1 MRDLKKYE
9 GVIPAFYA
17 CYDDQGEISPERVR
31 ALVEYFLKKGV
42 QGLYVNGS
50 SGECI
55 YQSVADRK
63 LILEEVMAVAKGKL
77 TIIAHVACNNTKDS
91 VELARH
97 AESLG
102 VDAIAAIPPIYFR
115 LPEYSVAQ
123 YWNDI
128 SEAASQTDFVIY
140 NIPQLAGV
148 ALTPSLYAEML
159 KNGRVIGVK
168 NSSMPV
174 QDIQTF
180 AALGGEDH
188 LVFNGPDEQFLG
200 GRLMGA
206 RAGIGGT
213 YGAMPEL
220 FLKLNQLIADKELEK
235 AKELQ
240 FTINAIIGKLTA
252 AHGNMYSVIKEVLKI
267 NENLNIGSVRSPLT
281 PVTDADR
288 PIVEEAARLI
298 REAKETFLS

>member
-31 ALVEYFLKKGV
+31 ALVEYFLVKGV

-91 VELARH
+91 MELARH

-102 VDAIAAIPPIYFR
+102 VDAIATIPPIYFR
-115 LPEYSVAQ
+115 LPEYSIAQ

-128 SEAASQTDFVIY
+128 SAAAPHTDFVIY

-148 ALTPSLYAEML
+148 ALTPSLYTEML
-159 KNGRVIGVK
+159 KNERVIGVK

-180 AALGGEDH
+180 AVLGGEDH

-213 YGAMPEL
+213 YGVMPEL
-220 FLKLNQLIADKELEK
+220 FLKLNQLIADKELER

-240 FTINAIIGKLTA
+240 FTINTIIGKLTA

-267 NENLNIGSVRSPLT
+267 NESLNIGSVRAPLT
-281 PVTDADR
+281 PVTDTDH

-298 REAKETFLS
+298 RVAKETFL

>member
-17 CYDDQGEISPERVR
+17 CYGDQGEISPERVR
-31 ALVEYFLKKGV
+31 ALVEYFLEKGV

-91 VELARH
+91 MELARH

-102 VDAIAAIPPIYFR
+102 VDAIATIPPIYFR
-115 LPEYSVAQ
+115 LPEYSIAQ

-128 SEAASQTDFVIY
+128 SAAAPHTDFVIY

-148 ALTPSLYAEML
+148 ALTPSLYTEML
-159 KNGRVIGVK
+159 KNERVIGVK

-220 FLKLNQLIADKELEK
+220 FLKLNQLIADKELER

-240 FTINAIIGKLTA
+240 FTINTIIGKLTA

-298 REAKETFLS
+298 RVAKETFL

>member
-17 CYDDQGEISPERVR
+17 CYDDQGEISQERVR

-55 YQSVADRK
+55 YQNVADRK

-128 SEAASQTDFVIY
+128 SAAAPQIDFVIY

-148 ALTPSLYAEML
+148 ALTPSLYTEML
-159 KNGRVIGVK
+159 KNERVIGVK

-220 FLKLNQLIADKELEK
+220 FLKLNQLIADKELER

-240 FTINAIIGKLTA
+240 FTINTIIGKLTA

-298 REAKETFLS
+298 RVAKETFL

>member
-17 CYDDQGEISPERVR
+17 CYDDQGEISPDRVR

-55 YQSVADRK
+55 YQNVADRK

-128 SEAASQTDFVIY
+128 SAAAPQIDFVIY

-148 ALTPSLYAEML
+148 ALTPSLYTEML
-159 KNGRVIGVK
+159 KNERVIGVK

-220 FLKLNQLIADKELEK
+220 FLKLNQLIADKELER

-240 FTINAIIGKLTA
+240 FTINTIIGKLTA

-298 REAKETFLS
+298 RVAKETFL

>member
-31 ALVEYFLKKGV
+31 ALVEYFLEKGV

-91 VELARH
+91 MELARH

-102 VDAIAAIPPIYFR
+102 VDAIATIPPIYFR
-115 LPEYSVAQ
+115 LPEYSIAQ

-128 SEAASQTDFVIY
+128 SAAAPHTDFVIY

-148 ALTPSLYAEML
+148 ALTPSLYTEML
-159 KNGRVIGVK
+159 KNERVIGVK

-220 FLKLNQLIADKELEK
+220 FLKLNQLIADKELER

-240 FTINAIIGKLTA
+240 FTINTIIGKLTA

-267 NENLNIGSVRSPLT
+267 NENLNIGSVRAPLT
-281 PVTDADR
+281 PVTDTDH

-298 REAKETFLS
+298 RVAKETFL

>member
-17 CYDDQGEISPERVR
+17 CYDDQGEISPQRVR
-31 ALVEYFLKKGV
+31 ALVEYFLVKGV

-91 VELARH
+91 MELARH

-102 VDAIAAIPPIYFR
+102 VDAIATIPPIYFR
-115 LPEYSVAQ
+115 LPEYSIAQ

-128 SEAASQTDFVIY
+128 SAAAPHTDFVIY

-148 ALTPSLYAEML
+148 ALTPSLYKEML
-159 KNGRVIGVK
+159 KNERVIGVK

-174 QDIQTF
+174 QDIQIF

-220 FLKLNQLIADKELEK
+220 FLKLNQLIADKELER

-240 FTINAIIGKLTA
+240 FTINTIIGKLTA

-267 NENLNIGSVRSPLT
+267 NESLNIGSVRAPLT
-281 PVTDADR
+281 PVTDTDH

-298 REAKETFLS
+298 RVAKETFL

>member
-1 MRDLKKYE
+1 M
-9 GVIPAFYA
+9 
-17 CYDDQGEISPERVR
+17 R
-31 ALVEYFLKKGV
+31 ALVEYFLVKGV

-91 VELARH
+91 MELARH

-102 VDAIAAIPPIYFR
+102 VDAIATIPPIYFR
-115 LPEYSVAQ
+115 LPEYSIAQ
-123 YWNDI
+123 YWNAI
-128 SEAASQTDFVIY
+128 SAAAPHTDFVIY

-148 ALTPSLYAEML
+148 ALTSSLYKEML
-159 KNGRVIGVK
+159 KNERVIGVK

-174 QDIQTF
+174 QDIQIF

-220 FLKLNQLIADKELEK
+220 FLKLNQLIADKELER

-240 FTINAIIGKLTA
+240 FTINTIIGKLTA

-267 NENLNIGSVRSPLT
+267 NESLNIGSVRAPLT
-281 PVTDADR
+281 PVTDTDH

-298 REAKETFLS
+298 RVAKETFL

>member
-31 ALVEYFLKKGV
+31 ALVEYFLVKGV

-91 VELARH
+91 MELARH

-102 VDAIAAIPPIYFR
+102 VDAIATIPPIYFR
-115 LPEYSVAQ
+115 LPEYSIAQ

-128 SEAASQTDFVIY
+128 SAAAPHTDFVIY

-148 ALTPSLYAEML
+148 ALTPSLYTEML
-159 KNGRVIGVK
+159 KNERVIGVK

-180 AALGGEDH
+180 AALGGENH

-220 FLKLNQLIADKELEK
+220 FLKLNQLIADKELER

-240 FTINAIIGKLTA
+240 FTINTIIGKLTA

-267 NENLNIGSVRSPLT
+267 NENLNIGSVRAPLT
-281 PVTDADR
+281 PVTGTDR

-298 REAKETFLS
+298 RVAKETFL

>member
-17 CYDDQGEISPERVR
+17 CYDDQGEISQERVR

-55 YQSVADRK
+55 YQNVADRK

-128 SEAASQTDFVIY
+128 SAAAPQIDFVIY

-148 ALTPSLYAEML
+148 ALTPSLYTEML
-159 KNGRVIGVK
+159 KNERVIGVK

-220 FLKLNQLIADKELEK
+220 FLKLNQLIADKELER

-240 FTINAIIGKLTA
+240 FTINTIIGKLTA

-281 PVTDADR
+281 PVTDADC

-298 REAKETFLS
+298 RVAKETFL

>member
-31 ALVEYFLKKGV
+31 ALVEYFLEKGV

-91 VELARH
+91 MELARH

-102 VDAIAAIPPIYFR
+102 VDAIATIPPIYFR
-115 LPEYSVAQ
+115 LPEYSIAQ

-128 SEAASQTDFVIY
+128 SAAAPHTDFVIY

-148 ALTPSLYAEML
+148 ALTPSLYTEML
-159 KNGRVIGVK
+159 KNERVIGVK

-220 FLKLNQLIADKELEK
+220 FLKLNQLIADKELER

-240 FTINAIIGKLTA
+240 FTINTIIGKLTA

-267 NENLNIGSVRSPLT
+267 NENLNIGSVRAPLT
-281 PVTDADR
+281 PVTGTDR

-298 REAKETFLS
+298 RVAKETFL

>member
-31 ALVEYFLKKGV
+31 ALVEYFLEKGV

-91 VELARH
+91 MELARH

-102 VDAIAAIPPIYFR
+102 VDAIATIPPIYFR
-115 LPEYSVAQ
+115 LPEYSIAQ

-128 SEAASQTDFVIY
+128 SAAAPHTDFVIY

-148 ALTPSLYAEML
+148 ALTPSLYTEML
-159 KNGRVIGVK
+159 KNERVIGVK

-220 FLKLNQLIADKELEK
+220 FLKLNQLIADKELER

-240 FTINAIIGKLTA
+240 FTINTIIGKLTA

-267 NENLNIGSVRSPLT
+267 NENLNVGSVRAPLT
-281 PVTDADR
+281 PVTGTDR

-298 REAKETFLS
+298 RAAKETFL

>member
-31 ALVEYFLKKGV
+31 ALVEYFLVKGV

-50 SGECI
+50 SGESI

-91 VELARH
+91 MELARH

-102 VDAIAAIPPIYFR
+102 VDAIATIPPIYFR
-115 LPEYSVAQ
+115 LPEYSIAQ

-128 SEAASQTDFVIY
+128 SAAAPHTDFVIY

-148 ALTPSLYAEML
+148 ALTPSLYTEML
-159 KNGRVIGVK
+159 KNERVIGVK

-213 YGAMPEL
+213 YGVMPEL
-220 FLKLNQLIADKELEK
+220 FLKLNQLIADKELER

-240 FTINAIIGKLTA
+240 FTINTIIGKLTA

-267 NENLNIGSVRSPLT
+267 NENLNVGSVRAPLT
-281 PVTDADR
+281 PVTGTDR

-298 REAKETFLS
+298 RAAKETFL